1 MALEEDQIEQAMSL
15 NHDAYPTR
23 RALWMD
29 ERRRPIGAR
38 VRVGRNCRSSCCRN
52 HPLSFFL
59 SLAGGGRRCPA
70 RQPAPT
76 AKQGQDASD
85 AHYRWCAGDDGARR
99 AGADRDRDKPRVEP
113 AVRCCV
119 PCEPPCLAAPVLL
132 AVSDPAAIGRRI
144 GRRRPF
150 SRRRSDLRLPHA
162 SRFSVRSL
170 FFSPS

>member
-1 MALEEDQIEQAMSL
+1 MHRMHAWTTCLLQVHPKAKEQEHGASCHRTRWGCPIARQMMKKGQASMALEEDQIEQAMSL

-99 AGADRDRDKPRVEP
+99 AGGGSRPRQ
-113 AVRCCV
+113 
-119 PCEPPCLAAPVLL
+119 
-132 AVSDPAAIGRRI
+132 
-144 GRRRPF
+144 
-150 SRRRSDLRLPHA
+150 A
-162 SRFSVRSL
+162 SRGAGREVL
-170 FFSPS
+170 CAM